1 MWKKNWH
8 KNKYINF
15 VKDIIN
21 PKFLIDLIIPHDIFS
36 FIKSLNIKKSDE
48 QVYRFIIACT
58 VFNAILIGMPGDVGM
73 VGVYIAS
80 AVRIAMA
87 FQIAKLVGLIEMNVI
102 FSISLESCPT
112 NKIFGLSFGCCL
124 ARWIL

>member
-36 FIKSLNIKKSDE
+36 FMKSLNIKKSDE

-58 VFNAILIGMPGDVGM
+58 VLF
-73 VGVYIAS
+73 
-80 AVRIAMA
+80 VRG
-87 FQIAKLVGLIEMNVI
+87 K
-102 FSISLESCPT
+102 
-112 NKIFGLSFGCCL
+112 
-124 ARWIL
+124 